1 MPPLPARLL
10 AATVV
15 ALLLSAFFWLIHA
28 DVLNWGTV
36 TAASTICA
44 LFIGVPRLLIW
55 VSGRASDT
63 LKSAALRGR
72 HGNHHEFA
80 GIALDVREDTYHVW
94 IEAQGLKRV
103 LRTQEADDIFAAR
116 VASGRW
122 QREGRALWLRG
133 DAVVDYLAHAPD
145 RTDPRILRFVRWLN
159 TQVLHPAATRRLRR
173 PGAVAPHPSEPPAA
187 EADRPAQG

>member
-15 ALLLSAFFWLIHA
+15 ALLLSTFFWLIHA

-36 TAASTICA
+36 IAAITIGT
-44 LFIGVPRLLIW
+44 LFIGVPRLLFW
-55 VSGRASDT
+55 VSGRAADS

-72 HGNHHEFA
+72 HGGNHEFA
-80 GIALDVREDTYHVW
+80 GIALDVREDTYHLW

-103 LRTQEADDIFAAR
+103 LRTQEADDIFVAR

-122 QREGRALWLRG
+122 QREGHTLWLRG

-159 TQVLHPAATRRLRR
+159 TQVLYPAATRRARR
-173 PGAVAPHPSEPPAA
+173 PGAAAPAPTERPAA
-187 EADRPAQG
+187 ESDRSAQG